1 MDRKRRLVAA
11 SAFGLGRQISPFREG
26 LGCTH
31 VVSKSKG
38 KLRANLFAPTPDP
51 DIQRSGRRVNA
62 SIFRRSDRP
71 ALEKAVDAAF
81 AELDLAHPGHHT
93 RTLVVVCRGR
103 IVASDLPRKLGV
115 LSTRS
120 GEIFGMSFP
129 DLAILR
135 P

>member
-81 AELDLAHPGHHT
+81 AELDLAHT

>member
-1 MDRKRRLVAA
+1 
-11 SAFGLGRQISPFREG
+11 
-26 LGCTH
+26 
-31 VVSKSKG
+31 
-38 KLRANLFAPTPDP
+38 
-51 DIQRSGRRVNA
+51 VNA

-81 AELDLAHPGHHT
+81 AELDLAHPGHT
-93 RTLVVVCRGR
+93 RMLVVVCRGR
-103 IVASDLPRKLGV
+103 IFASDLPRKLGV